1 MNYSKVTEQNIN
13 SLKNNDK
20 NTNTLKNNNI
30 KLIEI
35 SQNVE
40 ESIELKW
47 ESKYSE
53 DIIKLF
59 HEIKYDFNYLL
70 NKCEI
75 NNFMEFILKYSNIYD
90 PDPILYTDDEEEETS
105 LEDYFSN

>member
-1 MNYSKVTEQNIN
+1 MNYSKVTEKNIN
-13 SLKNNDK
+13 SLKNNEK
-20 NTNTLKNNNI
+20 KLKKKVENTKV
-30 KLIEI
+30 IEI
-35 SQNVE
+35 YQNIE
-40 ESIELKW
+40 EPIELKW

-53 DIIKLF
+53 DIINLF

-90 PDPILYTDDEEEETS
+90 PYPIIDDEEDEDDINI

>member
-1 MNYSKVTEQNIN
+1 MNYSKITKQNIN
-13 SLKNNDK
+13 CPKKKNF
-20 NTNTLKNNNI
+20 L
-30 KLIEI
+30 L
-35 SQNVE
+35 QNVE
-40 ESIELKW
+40 NTNFIKIIPKNEEPIELKW

-75 NNFMEFILKYSNIYD
+75 NNFMEFIFKYSNIYD
-90 PDPILYTDDEEEETS
+90 PYPILDTDDDEEEIS
-105 LEDYFSN
+105 LEEYFSN